1 MEMMVSDYQTPPRP
15 SGQVGLKA
23 LKGIIQRKSIIGAL
37 EVLHA
42 EMGDIFRL
50 PMPGFNPI
58 MLVGEEANRLIAHE
72 WKEALQWR
80 MPNEPITILL
90 RHGVL
95 VEDGTEH
102 DRIRA
107 PMHKPIMHRAM
118 LEGYVAA
125 MTHST
130 DRIAQGWMPDTAY
143 DMLSEM
149 RKIAL
154 HILTATLF
162 DTDFSPDIDRLWAG
176 VIRAVRYIS
185 PNIWVVWRGFS
196 HLGYNRELR
205 KIDAYLYQIIA
216 HKRQKSAQGT
226 DLIGTLIDMGWDD
239 DLIRDQLMTMLIA
252 GHDTSTASLAWS
264 LYFLG
269 KYPTVQERARQE
281 VLTILSDA
289 HPNYAHL
296 SQLTYLNAVI
306 AEALRLYPPIH
317 LGSRIATQDL
327 TFRNY
332 RIKKGERVLYSIYL
346 SHRDPRYWEQPN
358 DFIPER
364 FLGDSKPSSQAYYY
378 LPFGKGARNC
388 IGLAFAD
395 VETKVVL
402 ARLLQKYRFEL
413 AKDDVRPFMGA
424 TLEPAPHVLMRVIN
438 PML

>member
-1 MEMMVSDYQTPPRP
+1 MADYQKPPRP

-23 LKGIIQRKSIIGAL
+23 LRGIIQRKSIIGAL
-37 EVLHA
+37 ETLHA

-58 MLVGEEANRLIAHE
+58 MLVGEEANRLIAHD
-72 WKEALQWR
+72 WKDHLQWR

-95 VEDGTEH
+95 VEDGAEH

-118 LEGYVAA
+118 LEGYVDA

-130 DRIAQGWMPDTAY
+130 DIIAQRWGAKTAY

-185 PNIWVVWRGFS
+185 PNIWVLWRGFS
-196 HLGYNRELR
+196 RLGYNREL
-205 KIDAYLYQIIA
+205 KKVDAYLYEIITK
-216 HKRQKSAQGT
+216 KRAKPTQGT

-239 DLIRDQLMTMLIA
+239 HLIRDQLVTMLIA
-252 GHDTSTASLAWS
+252 GHDTSTASLAWV

-269 KYPTVQERARQE
+269 KYPDVQQKAHDE
-281 VLTILSDA
+281 VVAVLGDDA
-289 HPNYAHL
+289 PHHDHLAHL
-296 SQLTYLNAVI
+296 PYLGAVI
-306 AEALRLYPPIH
+306 NEALRLYPPIH
-317 LGSRIATQDL
+317 LGSRFATQDL
-327 TFRNY
+327 IFRDY

-346 SHRDPRYWEQPN
+346 SHRDPRYWENPN
-358 DFIPER
+358 DFVPER
-364 FLGDSKPSSQAYYY
+364 FLGANKPAKNAYYY
-378 LPFGKGARNC
+378 LPFGKGSRNC

-402 ARLLQKYRFEL
+402 ARLLQTYRFEL
-413 AKDDVRPFMGA
+413 VKDDVRPYMGA
-424 TLEPAPHVLMRVIN
+424 TLEPAPHVLMRVHRHSG
-438 PML
+438 